1 MMIQNENSY
10 SLVKLSAVLQQEVI
24 SHSPS
29 IIGEPEPRIQEA
41 KHSPLERGQ
50 D

>member
-1 MMIQNENSY
+1 MIQNENSY
-10 SLVKLSAVLQQEVI
+10 SLVKLSAVLQQEFI